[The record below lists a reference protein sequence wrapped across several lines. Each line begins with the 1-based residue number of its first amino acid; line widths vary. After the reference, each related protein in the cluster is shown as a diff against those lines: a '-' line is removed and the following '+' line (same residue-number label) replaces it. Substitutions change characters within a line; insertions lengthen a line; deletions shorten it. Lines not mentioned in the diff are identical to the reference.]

1 MIIKVKLNKDNY
13 IEGYASIGD
22 VDNSVEVILQ
32 NELVNRTEEY
42 STKWNPITNKFD
54 LADIV
59 SFTEEVSEEFANNYI
74 YYKLVDGVFIFDE
87 DKKITEALESSIEKL
102 EKEIIEKTTELEKIK
117 NSMFAGT
124 QKELDAQKELDTLN
138 QQYLDLNHE
147 LALQIE
153 NRLREV

>member
-1 MIIKVKLNKDNY
+1 MKIKIKLDNNNY
-13 IEGYASIGD
+13 INGYASIGD
-22 VDNSVEVILQ
+22 IEDSIEITLPNK
-32 NELVNRTEEY
+32 LVNRREEY
-42 STKWNPITNKFD
+42 STRWNEITNKFD
-54 LADIV
+54 LVSIV
-59 SFTEEVSEEFANNYI
+59 SFTEEVCEDFANNYI
-74 YYKLVDGVFIFDE
+74 YYKLVDGVLIFDE

-138 QQYLDLNHE
+138 QQYLDLNHG